1 MNDLKKSV
9 LIVED
14 QHVIAMGFSVQIEDM
29 GLEVC
34 AIADTA
40 ERAVAYAQ
48 LHRPAVILMDM
59 RLSGEQDGADAAQA
73 IRDSVGSKFI
83 YITGS
88 REQQTIDRIDL
99 DNAFAILFKPVSR
112 RQLETTVSKAMQAA
126 GAGLAR

>member
-1 MNDLKKSV
+1 MSGLNKSV

-40 ERAVAYAQ
+40 ERAVAYAC

-59 RLSGEQDGADAAQA
+59 RLRGEGDGADAAQA
-73 IRDSVGSKFI
+73 ISASVGSKIIFL
-83 YITGS
+83 TGS
-88 REQQTIDRIDL
+88 REQETVDRIDL
-99 DNAFAILFKPVSR
+99 DNAFAILFKPITH
-112 RQLETTVSKAMQAA
+112 RQLETTVNKALRAVGQI
-126 GAGLAR
+126 

>member
-1 MNDLKKSV
+1 MRDLKKSV

-40 ERAVAYAQ
+40 ERAVAYAR

-59 RLSGEQDGADAAQA
+59 RLRGERDGADAAQE
-73 IRDSVGSKFI
+73 IRDSVGSKIIFL
-83 YITGS
+83 TGS
-88 REQQTIDRIDL
+88 REQETIDRISTGD
-99 DNAFAILFKPVSR
+99 AFAILFKPISH
-112 RQLETTVSKAMQAA
+112 RQLETMVSEAMLAA
-126 GAGLAR
+126 GQP

>member
-1 MNDLKKSV
+1 MSDLKKSV

-40 ERAVAYAQ
+40 ERAVAYAR
-48 LHRPAVILMDM
+48 LHRPAVILLDM
-59 RLSGEQDGADAAQA
+59 RLSGEKDGADAAQA
-73 IRDSVGSKFI
+73 IRESVGSKLI

-99 DNAFAILFKPVSR
+99 DSAFAILFKPISR
-112 RQLETTVSKAMQAA
+112 RQLETTVSKAMLAA
-126 GAGLAR
+126 GQP

>member
-1 MNDLKKSV
+1 MSELKKSV

-29 GLEVC
+29 GFEVC

-59 RLSGEQDGADAAQA
+59 RLRGEKDGADAADT
-73 IRDSVGSKFI
+73 INKIVGSRII
-83 YITGS
+83 YVTGS
-88 REQQTIDRIDL
+88 REQETIDRIDL
-99 DNAFAILFKPVSR
+99 DSTFAILFKPVSQ
-112 RQLETTVSKAMQAA
+112 RQLESTVSKAMSSA
-126 GAGLAR
+126 GR

>member
-1 MNDLKKSV
+1 MSGLNKSV

-40 ERAVAYAQ
+40 ERAVAYAC

-59 RLSGEQDGADAAQA
+59 RLRGILRADDEDLTGVLIEREKLVEANRRRMERGCLAVSNEIQDLIAVTWHFGVPFFVPVFRGIEDDLA
-73 IRDSVGSKFI
+73 I
-83 YITGS
+83 
-88 REQQTIDRIDL
+88 
-99 DNAFAILFKPVSR
+99 A
-112 RQLETTVSKAMQAA
+112 
-126 GAGLAR
+126 